1 MALPTLGLSI
11 AWLDDDGDT
20 SSVTVNRLGTE

>member
-11 AWLDDDGDT
+11 DWLDDDAEFPRIVSRRG
-20 SSVTVNRLGTE
+20 SR